1 MNKTVRDYR
10 TGSLKGLKAVVE
22 ETDYERLF
30 PKERYIG
37 KEWLQ
42 KEYDLLWPRV
52 WQWVCR
58 EEEIPNIGDFYE
70 YRIGDQSFLIVREKE
85 DKLNVFYNTCMHR
98 GTRLVE
104 GKHKY
109 GGPGTF
115 NGNKAQFDGKITCVF
130 HGWAYDL
137 DGELCHLPGA
147 KDFAK
152 GMVKREEVCLRRAL
166 IDTWEG
172 FIFINMDLKAEPLL
186 DYLNPA
192 PKNLRPYNIGE
203 MRIQR
208 HYTTILPCN
217 WKYAI
222 DQFQEGYHVW
232 ATHVMDLNNVGAVST
247 GPGGRRVG
255 EKKGGSYP
263 PPDKVGA
270 MTVYEQFDLH
280 TNFWEPH
287 WQLTTGL
294 PPGVKL
300 GDLSDDDYPTPREWV
315 RKAIEIMV
323 IQNRAAQYE
332 LDYFDELKD
341 LPLDMI
347 GPDFM
352 VKLRRDACAA
362 RSIDLS
368 HLENQQMFGFPCE
381 HRIFPNMLGPA
392 AGNSFGLFRARPNGD
407 DPDSM
412 IWDIYFMF
420 RYGDGEVPPIHYEFI
435 PDWRSYPDDRMPP
448 SFMQDFKTTPLFQ
461 KGMHS
466 KAFPGHRYCRQEQ
479 NVIHTQKLLDQ
490 IIGLE

>member
-172 FIFINMDLKAEPLL
+172 FVFINMDLKAEPLL

-192 PKNLRPYNIGE
+192 PKNLKPYNIGE
-203 MRIQR
+203 TRIQR

-255 EKKGGSYP
+255 EKKA
-263 PPDKVGA
+263 V
-270 MTVYEQFDLH
+270 
-280 TNFWEPH
+280 
-287 WQLTTGL
+287 
-294 PPGVKL
+294 
-300 GDLSDDDYPTPREWV
+300 
-315 RKAIEIMV
+315 
-323 IQNRAAQYE
+323 
-332 LDYFDELKD
+332 
-341 LPLDMI
+341 
-347 GPDFM
+347 
-352 VKLRRDACAA
+352 
-362 RSIDLS
+362 
-368 HLENQQMFGFPCE
+368 
-381 HRIFPNMLGPA
+381 
-392 AGNSFGLFRARPNGD
+392 
-407 DPDSM
+407 
-412 IWDIYFMF
+412 
-420 RYGDGEVPPIHYEFI
+420 
-435 PDWRSYPDDRMPP
+435 
-448 SFMQDFKTTPLFQ
+448 
-461 KGMHS
+461 
-466 KAFPGHRYCRQEQ
+466 
-479 NVIHTQKLLDQ
+479 VIHLQ
-490 IIGLE
+490 IKSER